1 MKLLYPLIILLFIG
15 CESKPQYT
23 YENLI
28 IDSWKNGNIEK
39 ELVYRIHKD
48 EKNLYKMKMYY
59 ESGELE
65 CVYDVISLG
74 KNLIGMDKVELNG
87 LMECFNK
94 NGILS
99 GTRFYKNGKKEGRM
113 YRYNEDGSLK
123 DEYCY
128 KNDKEVDC
136 LLLDGGY

>member
-1 MKLLYPLIILLFIG
+1 MKLLYPLIILFIG

-59 ESGELE
+59 ESGELNTE
-65 CVYDVISLG
+65 VHYQNG
-74 KNLIGMDKVELNG
+74 NLINK
-87 LMECFNK
+87 ECWD
-94 NGILS
+94 
-99 GTRFYKNGKKEGRM
+99 
-113 YRYNEDGSLK
+113 EDGN
-123 DEYCY
+123 EIEC
-128 KNDKEVDC
+128 EE
-136 LLLDGGY
+136 